1 MPRLEASWYGPRAMW
16 IIASWSESEL
26 GDLDRPRIV
35 VDECPKCGR
44 RARIIERQVVSRVKV
59 FTMPLLTLPDGPR
72 TFQCEKCK
80 TCFEAPREG
89 LPSYDDAQKM
99 DVSQRV
105 EDLRGQWVRARRE
118 IDRWKHR
125 IEVAQKA
132 GDRVLQEEARRLV
145 ARHEKDETAIR
156 KEIERLGGTLPRT
169 ARDEPDPKQIDEELE
184 ALRQKSANRKSAANA
199 PPEAPAT
206 PPVEE
211 VKRADA
217 KPAETPSPAETPP
230 PTETPST
237 TPPDAVEDELSAL
250 KKKMNASNGR
260 NAPVPAAPPPG
271 NAANEEDELAALKR
285 RLKGK

>member
-105 EDLRGQWVRARRE
+105 EDLRGQWTRARRE

-145 ARHEKDETAIR
+145 ARHEKDEAAIR
-156 KEIERLGGTLPRT
+156 KEIERLGGTLPRA

-199 PPEAPAT
+199 PPESPAT
-206 PPVEE
+206 PPPAE
-211 VKRADA
+211 VKAPDA
-217 KPAETPSPAETPP
+217 KPDETPAPAETPP
-230 PTETPST
+230 PAETPSA
-237 TPPDAVEDELSAL
+237 TPPDAVDDELSAL
-250 KKKMNASNGR
+250 KKKMNASNGK
-260 NAPVPAAPPPG
+260 NAPKPAPPPPG
-271 NAANEEDELAALKR
+271 ADGEDDDLAALKR